1 MRALNN
7 SYSCRHHL
15 DFLTKCS
22 KDHLTPKGLRLHL
35 KVNVIGSNHSE
46 LDRNIDT
53 VLKTAESDILT
64 LIADH
69 YKAQGDEYHREANTL
84 KQRMES
90 LAGKLPVKERQQHNQ
105 EVDFTERRAQIRTRE
120 QETTRMKKH
129 TALHHERLHNP
140 DATRTAPPTKRPR
153 TTTQPE
159 TAMETDKPITP
170 NPEPTLQ
177 LRSRSV
183 PKAKGKPGTVREGFQ
198 MRRKPPRTN
207 PNPNPTPTEGQL
219 NPLPPGLPQAIKP
232 FLKSQYQA
240 EIDGSGES

>member
-15 DFLTKCS
+15 DFLTRCS

-35 KVNVIGSNHSE
+35 KINVIGSNHCE
-46 LDRNIDT
+46 LDWNI
-53 VLKTAESDILT
+53 DILT

-69 YKAQGDEYHREANTL
+69 YRAQGDAYHRESNTL
-84 KQRMES
+84 KQRVES
-90 LAGKLPVKERQQHNQ
+90 LAGKLLDKERQQHNR

-129 TALHHERLHNP
+129 TALHHKRLHNP

-153 TTTQPE
+153 TTTQSDTP
-159 TAMETDKPITP
+159 METDEPITP

-177 LRSRSV
+177 LRNRSV
-183 PKAKGKPGTVREGFQ
+183 PKSKDKTGTGREGF
-198 MRRKPPRTN
+198 
-207 PNPNPTPTEGQL
+207 
-219 NPLPPGLPQAIKP
+219 
-232 FLKSQYQA
+232 
-240 EIDGSGES
+240 

>member
-35 KVNVIGSNHSE
+35 RVNVNGSNHSQ
-46 LDRNIDT
+46 LDRNIAT

-69 YKAQGDEYHREANTL
+69 YRDQGDAYHREANTL

-90 LAGKLPVKERQQHNQ
+90 LAGKLPDKERQQHNQ

-129 TALHHERLHNP
+129 MALHHETLHNLMP
-140 DATRTAPPTKRPR
+140 VGQHLLPKGQGPLPNQIPPWKQTSPSSP
-153 TTTQPE
+153 TQSPHSNYGAVVFQRQRARLERAERVFRRGGIHPE
-159 TAMETDKPITP
+159 QI
-170 NPEPTLQ
+170 
-177 LRSRSV
+177 
-183 PKAKGKPGTVREGFQ
+183 
-198 MRRKPPRTN
+198 
-207 PNPNPTPTEGQL
+207 PTPT
-219 NPLPPGLPQAIKP
+219 PPPQRGN
-232 FLKSQYQA
+232 QTNYHQA
-240 EIDGSGES
+240 YYTTSNCS